1 MACRRGRG
9 TVIVECFARRIMA
22 PFQGVLQVIRVGA
35 GEAES
40 TDGVNWVLYA
50 AHPDILAH
58 SGLSEVRFGTWS
70 PDTGLRR
77 AMVRGSAAGT
87 LIERIG
93 QPLIG
98 ALQAF
103 AVQAPFPLQDR
114 HEYWLI
120 DAASREPLVLIDTLL
135 ADEPIPPAEPAHWL
149 PGQAA
154 RTEFAQL
161 AELERMLMQR
171 AGRRPQGMWF
181 ERDADGGGR
190 DAAHKHYPESFF
202 PRFLLTLQWPE
213 QHQRRLA
220 RAFIDWWA
228 PALLQLHHLSDP
240 ERRSLECA
248 AARRA
253 GTLARLFR
261 LYPKT
266 MDERLIQVARVQARL
281 QRSSASVAHYEEP
294 FCWSE

>member
-1 MACRRGRG
+1 M
-9 TVIVECFARRIMA
+9 IVECFARRIMA

-40 TDGVNWVLYA
+40 TDGVHWVLYA

-70 PDTGLRR
+70 AASGLRR
-77 AMVRGSAAGT
+77 AMVRGTAAGV

-98 ALQAF
+98 ALEAF
-103 AVQAPFPLQDR
+103 AAQAPFPLHDR
-114 HEYWLI
+114 IEYWLV
-120 DAASREPLVLIDTLL
+120 DADTRAPLVLIDTLL
-135 ADEPIPPAEPAHWL
+135 PEEPVPPAGPAHWL

-154 RTEFAQL
+154 RAEF
-161 AELERMLMQR
+161 AELETLEAMLMRR
-171 AGRRPQGMWF
+171 AGRRPAGVWF
-181 ERDADGGGR
+181 ERDAAGDGY
-190 DAAHKHYPESFF
+190 DAARRRYPADDF
-202 PRFLLTLQWPE
+202 PRLLLTTEWSAAHE
-213 QHQRRLA
+213 RRLA
-220 RAFIDWWA
+220 RAFIEWWA

-240 ERRSLECA
+240 ERADLERA

-253 GTLARLFR
+253 TTLARLFR

-266 MDERLIQVARVQARL
+266 LDDRLIRVARVQARM
-281 QRSSASVAHYEEP
+281 QRSGAAVAHYEEP
-294 FCWSE
+294 FLWLE

>member
-1 MACRRGRG
+1 M
-9 TVIVECFARRIMA
+9 IVDCFARRIMA

-40 TDGVNWVLYA
+40 TDGVHWVLYV
-50 AHPDILAH
+50 AHPDILSH

-70 PDTGLRR
+70 AATGLRR
-77 AMVRGSAAGT
+77 AVVRGTAAGS

-98 ALQAF
+98 ALEAF
-103 AVQAPFPLQDR
+103 AAQAPFPLLDR
-114 HEYWLI
+114 LEYWLV
-120 DAASREPLVLIDTLL
+120 DEVSQAPLVLIDTRLP
-135 ADEPIPPAEPAHWL
+135 DEPVPPAEPAHWL

-154 RTEFAQL
+154 RAEFAEL
-161 AELERMLMQR
+161 EALERMLRQR
-171 AGRRPQGMWF
+171 AGRRPSALWF
-181 ERDADGGGR
+181 ERDEAGGGY
-190 DAAHKHYPESFF
+190 DAARRHHPAAHF
-202 PRFLLTLQWPE
+202 PRLLLTTVWPE
-213 QHQRRLA
+213 PRQRRRA

-240 ERRSLECA
+240 ERSVLERA

-253 GTLARLFR
+253 AALARLYR

-266 MDERLIQVARVQARL
+266 LDERLIRVARVQARM
-281 QRSSASVAHYEEP
+281 QAAGVAGGRYEEP
-294 FCWSE
+294 FLWQE